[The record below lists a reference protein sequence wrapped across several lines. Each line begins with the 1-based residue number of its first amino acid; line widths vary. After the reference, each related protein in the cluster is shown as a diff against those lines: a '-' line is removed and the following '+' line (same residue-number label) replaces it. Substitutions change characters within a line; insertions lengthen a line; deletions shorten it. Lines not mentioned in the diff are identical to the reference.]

1 MPAGTLT
8 DGRTWKS
15 DMPFDRNLMWSCV
28 ATKHLLEAR
37 LHVLAATEA
46 LADMEGFAPE
56 HQRIKELRGCLDELF
71 MAVEDKTIEMQ
82 HRLKEEQSGAQ

>member
-1 MPAGTLT
+1 MV
-8 DGRTWKS
+8 
-15 DMPFDRNLMWSCV
+15 FDRNLMWSCV
-28 ATKHLLEAR
+28 ATKHLLEGR

-56 HQRIKELRGCLDELF
+56 HQRLKELRGSLDELF

-82 HRLKEEQSGAQ
+82 ERIKKEQSGPQ